1 MGDNVIGAEGIVIH
15 GDKIVLGMQKLK
27 RWYQLE
33 NGEKAAIVKT
43 LGGALKDIDKNDSK
57 KALIREILEEVKGI
71 KEKDISVSETPIFT
85 KEINM
90 GELNP
95 YEEKS
100 ALKMKADFY
109 AVEIH
114 KNFKLIPNDL
124 PLLFE
129 IPIADF
135 LKLEFSKNLPL
146 SNIKNYMIEG
156 EKITIP
162 DSYAIM
168 APNEI
173 KDFLKRKGEEAK

>member
-1 MGDNVIGAEGIVIH
+1 MKNNVLGAEGIVIR
-15 GDKIVLGMQKLK
+15 GNKIVLGMQNKK
-27 RWYQLE
+27 RWYSLK
-33 NGEKAAIVKT
+33 NGEKAAIIKT
-43 LGGALKDIDKNDSK
+43 LGGAIEEIDKNDSR
-57 KALIREILEEVKGI
+57 KALIREILEELQGI
-71 KEKDISVSETPIFT
+71 EEKDICISKTPIFT

-100 ALKMKADFY
+100 TLRMKADFY
-109 AVEIH
+109 VVEIS
-114 KNFKLIPNDL
+114 KNIQLVPNDL

-146 SNIKNYMIEG
+146 SNIKNYMIQG
-156 EKITIP
+156 EKTINP
-162 DSYAIM
+162 DNYAIM

-173 KDFLKRKGEEAK
+173 KDYLKKERK